1 MKLNIKILNI
11 SAWFAILI
19 AYIFPYINNGGT
31 LALGYPFNFLF
42 IITLVETSIDR
53 SSSLNLLALLI
64 NTLILY
70 FLITV
75 FLKFTKKLK
84 NNLN

>member
-1 MKLNIKILNI
+1 MKLNLKILNI

-42 IITLVETSIDR
+42 IITPVETSIYR
-53 SSSLNLLALLI
+53 SSSLNLLALLL

-70 FLITV
+70 FLIIV

-84 NNLN
+84 K